1 MKTKLL
7 FLSLAIGS
15 LNIFAQDGGLDTS
28 FDPGTGAN
36 STVETTSIQDDGKII
51 IGGWFTSYNE
61 TAINRIA
68 RLNEDGTLDNSFN
81 PGTGANNYIKS
92 TSIQTDGKV
101 IIGGNF
107 TSFNGDTNIKYLARL
122 NSDGTLDTDFNMGG
136 TGPSSSVWTT
146 YVQTDGKI
154 LIGGN
159 FTSYNGT
166 GSTYIARLNEDGTLD
181 SDFNMGGTEANWYVR
196 SITVQDDGK
205 IIIGGGFN
213 FYNGTYRNQLARLN
227 SDGTLDMTF
236 DIGNAANDFVRT
248 ISIQDD
254 EKIIIGGS
262 FLTYAGTNRNGIARL
277 NTDGTH
283 DTSFDP
289 GTGASYTGSSNTG
302 IWSASIQDD
311 GKIVIGGYSD
321 YVNGNSI
328 NRIARL
334 NTDGTL
340 DNTFDP
346 GTGADSAVLT
356 TSIQTDGKI
365 IIGGGF
371 SSYNGTAR
379 SRIARLNGSPTAGI
393 NENILTGLAF
403 YPNPAKHKLQVDIKI
418 DAKYSLSNM
427 FGQEIQKGVLISG
440 SNELDVERL
449 SNGLYLLNLE
459 TPVGKAT
466 KKIIKE

>member
-1 MKTKLL
+1 M
-7 FLSLAIGS
+7 GS
-15 LNIFAQDGGLDTS
+15 SN
-28 FDPGTGAN
+28 TGIWA
-36 STVETTSIQDDGKII
+36 TSIQDDGKII
-51 IGGWFTSYNE
+51 IGG
-61 TAINRIA
+61 
-68 RLNEDGTLDNSFN
+68 
-81 PGTGANNYIKS
+81 
-92 TSIQTDGKV
+92 
-101 IIGGNF
+101 
-107 TSFNGDTNIKYLARL
+107 
-122 NSDGTLDTDFNMGG
+122 
-136 TGPSSSVWTT
+136 
-146 YVQTDGKI
+146 
-154 LIGGN
+154 
-159 FTSYNGT
+159 
-166 GSTYIARLNEDGTLD
+166 
-181 SDFNMGGTEANWYVR
+181 
-196 SITVQDDGK
+196 
-205 IIIGGGFN
+205 
-213 FYNGTYRNQLARLN
+213 
-227 SDGTLDMTF
+227 
-236 DIGNAANDFVRT
+236 
-248 ISIQDD
+248 
-254 EKIIIGGS
+254 
-262 FLTYAGTNRNGIARL
+262 
-277 NTDGTH
+277 
-283 DTSFDP
+283 
-289 GTGASYTGSSNTG
+289 
-302 IWSASIQDD
+302 
-311 GKIVIGGYSD
+311 YSD
-321 YVNGNSI
+321 YFSGTLI